1 MGSQI
6 IDEIN
11 LFDDFVRVVRKKIA
25 DFNYEFFMDLVANLD
40 HCDIK
45 FVKTKLDNF
54 LLSEMDTIKS
64 EQYKLGLKLRR
75 QGYQINIR

>member
-11 LFDDFVRVVRKKIA
+11 LFDNFVRVVRKKIA
-25 DFNYEFFMDLVANLD
+25 DFNYEFFMDLVANFD